1 MIKTFKGK
9 LDDLQIKTIRLGTNN
24 GLTGYKIKKFQ
35 VISADTVGSI
45 ESANLIAVF
54 KEDPGTAPGSVNFN
68 SPLVLAAI
76 DYRQHDNEGY
86 GIVANNIVFEGEVF
100 NQDIFISNKD
110 NNTGAAMNYY
120 LELEMIK
127 LDINEATVA
136 TLKDMRGRE

>member
-1 MIKTFKGK
+1 MKTFKGK
-9 LDDLQIKTIRLGTNN
+9 LDDLEIRTIRLGTNN

-35 VISADTVGSI
+35 VLSADTIGSM
-45 ESANLIAVF
+45 ESANLISVW
-54 KEDPGTAPGSVNFN
+54 KQDPGTAPDTVDFD

-86 GIVANNIVFEGEVF
+86 GIVANNIVFEGEIF
-100 NQDIFISNKD
+100 NQDIFIANRD

-120 LELEMIK
+120 LELEQVK
-127 LDINEATVA
+127 LDLNEATVA